1 MNVTSRATARPEGGA
16 GEAAVPDLLRSRD
29 SGREGGEITLR
40 KLQVFWAVAHAT
52 SLTRAAKL
60 LGVTQPSL
68 SQQLAGFEQ
77 AIGFLLFER
86 RSNAMVLTEAGRAL
100 LGRAESVLR
109 AMNDL
114 EDGLSAFRNTP
125 RQTLRVAGI
134 NSVMKLVLP
143 GAIARISS
151 AAGAAAGEGGGIDFD
166 LHESSPAEILDLL
179 NARRI
184 SVGLLAA
191 NSVAELG
198 SGYHEEPILS
208 DRQLL
213 VLPEG
218 LDLSAVTDP
227 DCDLD
232 REERALLQSTIQ
244 FAFGTQHA
252 QRIQSWFDTV
262 VPGNRLVARSRSY
275 ELVVEMVRA
284 GLGVGVVPALSVA
297 GVAGEHGAGVTLHET
312 GLPARRIVAM
322 MPAQYR
328 RHGTHSAFIAALRDA
343 GQAVRLPE
351 ALPLP
356 PFVRRRLEAL

>member
-1 MNVTSRATARPEGGA
+1 MNVTSRAAARPEGGI
-16 GEAAVPDLLRSRD
+16 GETAVPDLLRGRD
-29 SGREGGEITLR
+29 GGREGGEITLR

-100 LGRAESVLR
+100 LGRAEAVLR
-109 AMNDL
+109 ALNDF
-114 EDGLSAFRNTP
+114 EDGLSAFGDTP

-151 AAGAAAGEGGGIDFD
+151 GAAEGSGIDFD
-166 LHESSPAEILDLL
+166 LHECAPAEILDLL

-213 VLPEG
+213 VLPAG
-218 LDLSAVTDP
+218 LDLSDVTDP
-227 DCDLD
+227 DRDLG
-232 REERALLQSTIQ
+232 REERALLRSTIQ

-252 QRIQSWFDTV
+252 QRIQGWFDSV
-262 VPGNRLVARSRSY
+262 VPGNRLVARSRSF

-297 GVAGEHGAGVTLHET
+297 GVVGELGAGVTLHET

-322 MPAQYR
+322 LPAQYR
-328 RHGTHSAFIAALRDA
+328 RHGTHAAFIAALREA

-351 ALPLP
+351 AGPQP
-356 PFVRRRLEAL
+356 PFVRQRLEAL

>member
-29 SGREGGEITLR
+29 GGREGGEITLR

-227 DCDLD
+227 DRDLD
-232 REERALLQSTIQ
+232 REERALLKSTIQ

-252 QRIQSWFDTV
+252 QRI
-262 VPGNRLVARSRSY
+262 
-275 ELVVEMVRA
+275 
-284 GLGVGVVPALSVA
+284 
-297 GVAGEHGAGVTLHET
+297 
-312 GLPARRIVAM
+312 
-322 MPAQYR
+322 
-328 RHGTHSAFIAALRDA
+328 
-343 GQAVRLPE
+343 
-351 ALPLP
+351 
-356 PFVRRRLEAL
+356 